1 MESTFAYSYDIWYLL
16 ELHCLLVRERCHA
29 SLLVRP
35 SSSQAQQSRAAPCH
49 APHLTL
55 TRIQS
60 CSPLLLRDIFTVFV
74 HGLDIADIHLSN
86 QYDKTRQSCVYLA
99 WQYDMS
105 SGDSVSVYSEQS
117 LGFIKDA
124 SNTSSAVYSPHCSHY
139 CNVWPGDR
147 MSKFFLLGA
156 QYIIMFPSEMTRNI
170 Q

>member
-1 MESTFAYSYDIWYLL
+1 MFARRMAADFDQKWNLHSHIHVISTRTSLPIGTWTLSCIFA
-16 ELHCLLVRERCHA
+16 
-29 SLLVRP
+29 RP

-60 CSPLLLRDIFTVFV
+60 CSALLLRDIFTVFV
-74 HGLDIADIHLSN
+74 HGLDIADINTLVKSIW
-86 QYDKTRQSCVYLA
+86 QDSPELCLA

-124 SNTSSAVYSPHCSHY
+124 SNTSSAVYSLTAPIIA
-139 CNVWPGDR
+139 
-147 MSKFFLLGA
+147 MSGRGIECQSFFSWELNTL
-156 QYIIMFPSEMTRNI
+156 
-170 Q
+170 